1 MFFKIYFW
9 KWREKA
15 RFSRVIRLTR
25 IDLKADC
32 ILCVLASGKEGK
44 KKKSRH
50 QLHPA
55 TSVSPSQDTEG
66 SEINLAAAPKIE
78 HQPPLEQDAG
88 CVGTSRGHC
97 GQQSYFCSA
106 TGPPGVDAH
115 SFIQLPVSREGDTHR
130 DAQKKINVYTPTS
143 SANRQSVG
151 VGCVP
156 FGETY
161 CDGVRVAKVFGHLG
175 LCIWVY
181 LYTWAACWCLSW
193 RTMETHLAVLSD
205 FMPQT
210 HCFSVCV
217 CFFNWQCSTSW
228 LLDHICLFLLLLL
241 CLFRWFTLTYRQGCT
256 SNAITKTLMIQKRN
270 APKDQQNDFLSSP
283 FPSFVFGDSRTLHLC
298 LHTHTHTHQ

>member
-44 KKKSRH
+44 KKKGKKSRH

-130 DAQKKINVYTPTS
+130 DAQKKK
-143 SANRQSVG
+143 
-151 VGCVP
+151 CVH
-156 FGETY
+156 TY
-161 CDGVRVAKVFGHLG
+161 K
-175 LCIWVY
+175 LC
-181 LYTWAACWCLSW
+181 
-193 RTMETHLAVLSD
+193 
-205 FMPQT
+205 Q
-210 HCFSVCV
+210 
-217 CFFNWQCSTSW
+217 
-228 LLDHICLFLLLLL
+228 
-241 CLFRWFTLTYRQGCT
+241 
-256 SNAITKTLMIQKRN
+256 
-270 APKDQQNDFLSSP
+270 
-283 FPSFVFGDSRTLHLC
+283 
-298 LHTHTHTHQ
+298 